1 MMLML
6 MMMMCP
12 CSCAF
17 LRFKSFYVGLKL
29 SNHSLKILYLSDIVS
44 GKFNACLHWKAVKA
58 RYFGNCSDSIIAPLL
73 AGIKMLPTS
82 EYFKV
87 FVQIFKA
94 SDMSRSSWDMSF
106 SHVPTEQFEDHVSW
120 VWRNLCSHGSQ
131 PFLAAKL
138 MANGRLAPGKFWESS
153 VQTKKCSV
161 LDDVHLSLNWT
172 SYHHILI

>member
-1 MMLML
+1 M
-6 MMMMCP
+6 
-12 CSCAF
+12 F
-17 LRFKSFYVGLKL
+17 LLWHPSLTAINL
-29 SNHSLKILYLSDIVS
+29 SYTFPILETSATRLVRYYWYLLDIVS
-44 GKFNACLHWKAVKA
+44 GKFHACLHWKALKA
-58 RYFGNCSDSIIAPLL
+58 RYFGSCSDSIIAPLL

-138 MANGRLAPGKFWESS
+138 MANGRLAPGKFWGILSANKE
-153 VQTKKCSV
+153 V
-161 LDDVHLSLNWT
+161 LNFGWCPS
-172 SYHHILI
+172 